1 LLSIPE
7 MASAYLRAM
16 RHVQAQGPYRI
27 AGWSAGGTIAY
38 EIARQLTDAGEEVE
52 YLGLI
57 DTTSDYS
64 GLASRLPWPL
74 RGDTDADDA
83 AVLLAGVT
91 HSAPQGLLQEL
102 HTLAAAGA
110 VAAMLDRCR
119 DAGVFAADIDTMTLR
134 RHLAVRASIE
144 RALLDYKPLPAS
156 VRVTLFTAADGAHVD
171 LVRGWAELAHAEMD
185 VLPVDG
191 DHYSIMEAPNVQALG
206 QALSES
212 ILTTA

>member
-1 LLSIPE
+1 
-7 MASAYLRAM
+7 
-16 RHVQAQGPYRI
+16 
-27 AGWSAGGTIAY
+27 
-38 EIARQLTDAGEEVE
+38 
-52 YLGLI
+52 
-57 DTTSDYS
+57 
-64 GLASRLPWPL
+64 
-74 RGDTDADDA
+74 
-83 AVLLAGVT
+83 
-91 HSAPQGLLQEL
+91 
-102 HTLAAAGA
+102 
-110 VAAMLDRCR
+110 MLDRCR

-156 VRVTLFTAADGAHVD
+156 VRVTLFTAADGAHAD

-185 VLPVDG
+185 VLRVDG